1 MIKLSS
7 LLKEEESAE
16 EKVKTLMTKVSN
28 YDEFVKQLGSLA
40 GDPKVQAFI
49 KAGKAD
55 GDQAD
60 DKLTAVS
67 KQIAVVDLR
76 PTQNEIDVEGSL
88 KWPLTQAGS
97 LVNCLKKGPVTI
109 KAPVVTY
116 NGEWII
122 DGHHRWSQLYAMNKN
137 GIINCVDLVGPKMN
151 PINVLKIVQ
160 LAIAADLGKVP
171 TASVNKPNLLKLDG
185 KQVAD
190 FTIKTITDE
199 CVKVFNRLRSAALGK
214 LDPNLVAGKIVVP
227 NVMEMQKT
235 GQPAPGAPKRDV
247 MPQTDD
253 ATNAMPMISKG
264 VINYNE
270 PYTVQEIRKQIR
282 KVIQE
287 ELKRL

>member
-1 MIKLSS
+1 MIKLTN
-7 LLKEEESAE
+7 LLNEEESAE
-16 EKVKTLMTKVSN
+16 DQVKNLITKVTN
-28 YDEFVKQLGSLA
+28 YSDFVKQLGDLA
-40 GDPKVQAFI
+40 GDSKVQAFI
-49 KAGKAD
+49 KAGKSD
-55 GDQAD
+55 GDQDD
-60 DKLTAVS
+60 DKLTAVA

-76 PTQNEIDVEGSL
+76 PTQNEIDVQGSL
-88 KWPLTQAGS
+88 KWPLTKPDS
-97 LVNCLKKGPVTI
+97 LMNCLKKGAVTI

-116 NGEWII
+116 NGKFII
-122 DGHHRWSQLYAMNKN
+122 DGHHRWSQLYSMNKD

-160 LAIAADLGKVP
+160 LAIAADLGNVP
-171 TASVNKPNLLKLDG
+171 TAEVKGQNLLKLDG
-185 KQVAD
+185 AGVAKYVID
-190 FTIKTITDE
+190 TVTDD
-199 CVKVFNRLRSAALGK
+199 CIAVFNKMKKAQMGK
-214 LDPNLVAGKIVVP
+214 LDSQKIAGKIVVP

-270 PYTVQEIRKQIR
+270 PYAVQEIRKQIR